1 MREIIRNNSKFII
14 VMLIVIIL
22 GIVGVTVAIKIG
34 NFNPI
39 GLNVGTATIEANITY
54 DSTVNEGVVT
64 SIGKLYPI
72 ADSKVTG
79 IDVSNDNVIK
89 VKFMVTGKST
99 NPANTIYDVALRN
112 IKMESELKTTDVKWR
127 LYKNG
132 ILLSSG
138 NFSPNFDTMSNS
150 RMVLTD
156 TQQDLTTSTD
166 TYVFLFWISE
176 SCTGDIKTCTSSNN
190 QNRYIN
196 KSFSAKIKIEAST
209 KSKKSLTR
217 TVAAVG
223 DVNTDGTIDSNDL
236 TLLSGHIATHTPLT
250 EQQTINADINN
261 DGAVDINDKNIL
273 ESYLNGTKV
282 CNFPY
287 EFCY

>member
-1 MREIIRNNSKFII
+1 
-14 VMLIVIIL
+14 
-22 GIVGVTVAIKIG
+22 
-34 NFNPI
+34 
-39 GLNVGTATIEANITY
+39 
-54 DSTVNEGVVT
+54 
-64 SIGKLYPI
+64 
-72 ADSKVTG
+72 
-79 IDVSNDNVIK
+79 
-89 VKFMVTGKST
+89 
-99 NPANTIYDVALRN
+99 
-112 IKMESELKTTDVKWR
+112 
-127 LYKNG
+127 
-132 ILLSSG
+132 
-138 NFSPNFDTMSNS
+138 MSNS

-223 DVNTDGTIDSNDL
+223 DVNADGTIDSNDL
-236 TLLSGHIATHTPLT
+236 TLLSGHITMNTPLT

-273 ESYLNGTKV
+273 ESYLMVLKCVTFHM
-282 CNFPY
+282 NFVIRY
-287 EFCY
+287 

>member
-34 NFNPI
+34 SFNPI

-54 DSTVNEGVVT
+54 DSNVNEGVVT

-99 NPANTIYDVALRN
+99 NPANTIYDVSLRN

-138 NFSPNFDTMSNS
+138 NFSPNFDTMSI
-150 RMVLTD
+150 VEW
-156 TQQDLTTSTD
+156 
-166 TYVFLFWISE
+166 FLLIH
-176 SCTGDIKTCTSSNN
+176 
-190 QNRYIN
+190 N
-196 KSFSAKIKIEAST
+196 KI
-209 KSKKSLTR
+209 
-217 TVAAVG
+217 
-223 DVNTDGTIDSNDL
+223 
-236 TLLSGHIATHTPLT
+236 
-250 EQQTINADINN
+250 
-261 DGAVDINDKNIL
+261 
-273 ESYLNGTKV
+273 
-282 CNFPY
+282 
-287 EFCY
+287 

>member
-34 NFNPI
+34 SFNPI
-39 GLNVGTATIEANITY
+39 GLNVGTATIRMEVVQDPMAVTY
-54 DSTVNEGVVT
+54 DSTVNEGAVT

-209 KSKKSLTR
+209 KSKKALTR

-223 DVNTDGTIDSNDL
+223 DVNADGTKKTGWFFDTTYNHYYYFVI
-236 TLLSGHIATHTPLT
+236 
-250 EQQTINADINN
+250 
-261 DGAVDINDKNIL
+261 
-273 ESYLNGTKV
+273 
-282 CNFPY
+282 
-287 EFCY
+287 